1 MQKKNA
7 AGILSVLFSVFVW
20 GISFVS
26 TKVVLNELAPMTI
39 ALFRQLI
46 AIIPLLLLMKL
57 NKESFKLD
65 KGEFKTFLIAS
76 VFGIV
81 LYFLFEN
88 TGLTLTSASNASML
102 VAAIPVFALI
112 AESIVKKARMELPSL
127 ICILSSILGVYF
139 VIFEHGV
146 FDFSSSSFIGN
157 LFVLGAMAS
166 WIVYTFI
173 STRLGQK
180 YSSIK
185 MTAVQTLMSIPLF
198 VPFAASEFKQIK
210 LPSLTALLNILFLGI
225 FCSALAYVFYL
236 YGMQKLGPVLPSA
249 FLNLTPVVTVLAGML
264 FLSEALTL
272 FQFIGAVL
280 IIGSLMLLSFMKLKK
295 PAKKAFEA
303 IPQEG
308 NPVKAE
314 PDSVET

>member
-26 TKVVLNELAPMTI
+26 TKVVLNELSPVTI

-46 AIIPLLLLMKL
+46 AIIPLLLLMKW

-112 AESIVKKARMELPSL
+112 AESFVKKARMELPSL
-127 ICILSSILGVYF
+127 ICILCSILGVYF

-185 MTAVQTLMSIPLF
+185 MTAVQTFMSIPLF
-198 VPFAASEFKQIK
+198 VPFAVSEIK
-210 LPSLTALLNILFLGI
+210 ELKVPSLTALLNLLFLGI

-280 IIGSLMLLSFMKLKK
+280 IIGSLMLLSFMKLKRPTGK
-295 PAKKAFEA
+295 TFEA
-303 IPQEG
+303 ISQEEE
-308 NPVKAE
+308 PLKAE
-314 PDSVET
+314 PDSVES